1 MISSLS
7 VSLPLLSTLPLLP
20 SSACWNFFF
29 LESSV
34 FYDLFPFLPKFIQC
48 VFWLFHL
55 PLRASGGQSVLR
67 RLIFE
72 ASSVVYA

>member
-7 VSLPLLSTLPLLP
+7 VSPSLLPPPLCLFYLPLHVGI
-20 SSACWNFFF
+20 FFF

-67 RLIFE
+67 RSNF
-72 ASSVVYA
+72 